1 MDHHIMG
8 ECYVLRISQTL
19 NMYICRIPPSIV
31 SAILSSYY
39 VVCKVHLKLKSSSIN
54 YP

>member
-8 ECYVLRISQTL
+8 ECYDLRISQTL
-19 NMYICRIPPSIV
+19 NMYICMIPPSIV